1 MGLFNMADIPKG
13 LGTIDDLLKRQ
24 QSAKSSYN
32 AWRSIHQEAMD
43 YATPQRETFTQNAEG
58 QRKNRFVF
66 DSTAVEGAEQF
77 SSRIQGSLVPSW
89 QPWASLVAGEEVP
102 KEDEQGV
109 NKLLEKATKTLFTN
123 LNHSNFDTEISPA
136 LKDLSIG
143 TGAILIEE
151 APLSANSAFRFTNI
165 PLAELY
171 LEKSGGVWRFH
182 KMAAGKIKDTWPE
195 ADLPRELEEVIK
207 KDKNT
212 EVDICNSMIKTSDE
226 DKPFA
231 QVVMYKKSVIFSQT
245 FKTNRLITF
254 RWSVTPGETYGRGPA
269 INKLPDIRTANKI
282 VELILGNAAIQ
293 MAGVYTGRDD
303 GLFNPHTVRVAPG
316 SIIPVGSNDNA
327 NPTLRALTPSGNLG
341 IADGLLEM
349 MQNNIR
355 KAFFSDPLGEI
366 TDPVRSATENI
377 IRNQEFL
384 KQSGAS
390 IGRLKTE
397 LIEPMIAAMVDIL
410 KGLGQFPEIN
420 INGKEA
426 TIKQVS
432 PLAQSE
438 NIEQFQNTQLWFST
452 LAQFLPQEVIAA
464 KVKVEDLPAQFQKQL
479 GVDAALIRSE
489 SETKLL
495 AKQVRSAA
503 EQQIQGGQPQEGSI

>member
-1 MGLFNMADIPKG
+1 MADLPKG
-13 LGTIDDLLKRQ
+13 LGGVEAILKRQ
-24 QSAKSSYN
+24 KAAQDSYN
-32 AWRSIHQEAMD
+32 AWRSLHQEAMD
-43 YATPQRETFTQNAEG
+43 YATPQRETFTQNSEG
-58 QRKNRFVF
+58 QRKDRFVY
-66 DSTAVEGAEQF
+66 DSTAIEGAEQF

-89 QPWASLVAGEEVP
+89 QQWASLVAGEEVP
-102 KEDEQGV
+102 KDEAEQV
-109 NKLLEKATKTLFTN
+109 DKELKRLTDLVFTN
-123 LNHSNFDTEISPA
+123 LNHSNFDTEIAPS

-151 APLSANSAFRFTNI
+151 APFGSSSAFRFTNI

-182 KMAAGKIKDTWPE
+182 KMPAGKILDTWPE
-195 ADLPRELEEVIK
+195 ADIPSELQKIID
-207 KDKNT
+207 KDPNT
-212 EVDICNSMIKTSDE
+212 EVDISNGMIKNADDQE
-226 DKPFA
+226 RPHV
-231 QVVMYKKSVIFSQT
+231 QVVMYKKSVLFSQS
-245 FKTNRLITF
+245 FRTNRLIRF

-269 INKLPDIRTANKI
+269 INKLADIRTANKI

-293 MAGVYTGRDD
+293 MSGLYTGRDD
-303 GLFNPHTVRVAPG
+303 GLFNPHTVRIAPG
-316 SIIPVGSNDNA
+316 TILPVGSNDNA
-327 NPTLRALTPSGNLG
+327 NPTLRPLTPSGNLG

-349 MQNNIR
+349 FQNNIR

-397 LIEPMIAAMVDIL
+397 LIEPLISAMVDIL
-410 KGLGQFPEIN
+410 KDLGKFPEN
-420 INGKEA
+420 LSVNGNEI
-426 TIKQVS
+426 TIRQES

-438 NIEQFQNTQLWFST
+438 KIEEFQNTQLWFST

-464 KVKVEDLPAQFQKQL
+464 KVKVEELPGTFQKQL
-479 GVDAALIRSE
+479 GVNPDLIRSE
-489 SETKLL
+489 GETRKL
-495 AKQVRSAA
+495 ADQVRRAA
-503 EQQIQGGQPQEGSI
+503 EQRVQAGQPSTEGNI

>member
-1 MGLFNMADIPKG
+1 MYKLPKG
-13 LGTIDDLLKRQ
+13 QTVESLLKRQ
-24 QSAKSSYN
+24 SSAKSCYN

-89 QPWASLVAGEEVP
+89 QQWASLVAGEEVP
-102 KEDEQGV
+102 KEERETV
-109 NKLLEKATKTLFTN
+109 NKALKEFTDLMFAN
-123 LNHSNFDTEISPA
+123 LNHSNFDTEISPS

-143 TGAILIEE
+143 TGAILVEE
-151 APLSANSAFRFTNI
+151 APFGSSSAFRFTNV

-171 LEKSGGVWRFH
+171 LEKSGGIWRFH
-182 KMAAGKIKDTWPE
+182 KIACGLIEKTWPE
-195 ADLPRELEEVIK
+195 ANIPEELQKIIK
-207 KDKNT
+207 KDPNT
-212 EVDICNSMIKTSDE
+212 EVDICNGMIETDD
-226 DKPFA
+226 DKA
-231 QVVMYKKSVIFSQT
+231 RYSQVVMYQKSVLFTQS
-245 FKTNRLITF
+245 FKTKRLIPF

-303 GLFNPHTVRVAPG
+303 GLFNPHTVRIAPG
-316 SIIPVGSNDNA
+316 SMIPVGSNDNA
-327 NPTLRALTPSGNLG
+327 NPTIRPLTPSGNLG

-397 LIEPMIAAMVDIL
+397 LIEPLISAMIDIL
-410 KGLGQFPEIN
+410 KDLGKFPEGLN
-420 INGKEA
+420 INGAEV
-426 TIKQVS
+426 TIRQES

-438 NIEQFQNTQLWFST
+438 KIEEFQNTQLWFST
-452 LAQFLPQEVIAA
+452 IAQFLPQEVIAA
-464 KVKVEDLPAQFQKQL
+464 KVKVENLPGLFQQQL
-479 GVDAALIRSE
+479 GVNPDLIRSDA
-489 SETKLL
+489 ETKLL
-495 AKQVRSAA
+495 AKQVQSAA
-503 EQQIQGGQPQEGSI
+503 EKRIQDGQPPAEEGF